1 MARQAVLLSY
11 RLGGTDGVSVE
22 AAKWEWALGVLG
34 FTVRRVAGE
43 LCDAPRRD
51 DVRLP
56 AYAIAVPDGC
66 RADPGALTAAL
77 DGADVVVA
85 ENICSLPLNIDAACA
100 AREALAAHRGRVVF
114 HHHDLPWQRP
124 ELAAVPGLP
133 PALPGALHV
142 VVNDRSREELTA
154 RGMAARTIRNSFD
167 FDAPAGD
174 RDSTRAAYGFA
185 DTDVVVLQP
194 TRAIP
199 RKNVPGG
206 LRFGE
211 ALAALVRDRRVVYW
225 LTGPAEDG
233 YGPTLARELEAT
245 TLPVAMGR
253 AARAADAYA
262 AADVVAFPSTWEGFG
277 NPVIESVAARRPLAV
292 YGYPVLDEIVTA
304 GLRVF
309 SVEDP
314 GAVAAWLASPDA
326 ALLEANRELA
336 RRNFSLTDLPSRLDA
351 AFADAGW
358 SSW

>member
-22 AAKWEWALGVLG
+22 ATKWEWALGVLG
-34 FTVRRVAGE
+34 FAVRRVAGE

-66 RADPGALTAAL
+66 GADPGALTAAL

-85 ENICSLPLNIDAACA
+85 ENICSLPLNLDAACA
-100 AREALAAHRGRVVF
+100 AGEALAAHGGRVVL
-114 HHHDLPWQRP
+114 HHHDLPWQRAD
-124 ELAAVPGLP
+124 LAAVRNLP

-142 VVNDRSREELTA
+142 VVNDRSREELAA
-154 RGMAARTIRNSFD
+154 RGIAARTIRNTFD

-174 RDSTRAAYGFA
+174 RDSTRATFGFA
-185 DTDVVVLQP
+185 ETDVVVLQP

-211 ALAALVRDRRVVYW
+211 ALADLVPHRRVVYW
-225 LTGPAEDG
+225 LTGPAEDD
-233 YGPTLARELEAT
+233 YGPTMARELDAR
-245 TLPVAMGR
+245 TLPVVLGR

-277 NPVIESVAARRPLAV
+277 NPVIESVAARRPLAAHR
-292 YGYPVLDEIVTA
+292 YPVLDEIVTSS
-304 GLRVF
+304 LRVF

-314 GAVAAWLASPDA
+314 GEVAAWLASPDVS
-326 ALLEANRELA
+326 LLEANRELA
-336 RRNFSLTDLPSRLDA
+336 RRRFSLTDLPSRLDA

-358 SSW
+358 SAW

>member
-22 AAKWEWALGVLG
+22 ASKWEWALGVMG

-56 AYAIAVPDGC
+56 AYAIAVPHGS
-66 RADPGALTAAL
+66 RAEPAVLTAAL

-85 ENICSLPLNIDAACA
+85 ENICSLPLNLDAACA
-100 AREALAAHRGRVVF
+100 ARDALAAHGGRVVF
-114 HHHDLPWQRP
+114 HHHDLPWQRA
-124 ELAAVPGLP
+124 ELAAVRSLP
-133 PALPGALHV
+133 PPLPGALHV
-142 VVNDRSREELTA
+142 VVNDRSREELAA
-154 RGMAARTIRNSFD
+154 RGIAARTIGNTFD
-167 FDAPAGD
+167 FDAPTGD
-174 RDSTRAAYGFA
+174 RDSTRAAFGFA
-185 DTDVVVLQP
+185 ESDVVVLQP

-211 ALAALVRDRRVVYW
+211 ALAGLVRGRRVVYW
-225 LTGPAEDG
+225 LTGPAEDD
-233 YGPTLARELEAT
+233 YGPTLARELDVT
-245 TLPVAMGR
+245 TLPVVLGR
-253 AARAADAYA
+253 AARTADAYA

-277 NPVIESVAARRPLAV
+277 NPVIESVAACRPLAAHR
-292 YGYPVLDEIVTA
+292 YPVLDEIISA

-309 SVEDP
+309 SVKDP
-314 GAVAAWLASPDA
+314 AEVAAWLASPDT
-326 ALLEANRELA
+326 ALLEANREVA
-336 RRNFSLTDLPSRLDA
+336 RRDFSLTDLPSRLDA
-351 AFADAGW
+351 LFTDAGW